1 MVAGWL
7 VNFTNGI
14 AVTSQR
20 TTWSSGTPVP
30 DGRYQCL
37 VVERRFDA
45 DRTAVVFQVED
56 GPHAGHCFQV
66 DLTQASRA
74 KKAASLDGN
83 LPVVVHVVRRRSR
96 AGRLYNSVTD
106 FWQVRP
112 WETMTVLG
120 GMPAGDHGADALS
133 PIFYNVDSQIESL
146 HNDLYFVP
154 EGHTP
159 WAAPLMAEELADDL
173 RRTLQASDALDTEH
187 IDHPVARD
195 ADPTW
200 FDRTLQRVAAEHIYG
215 VLSVADGTQRLV
227 HYEPAFTAYCRMKA
241 PLDVA
246 EIAAVSTF
254 QFDDALLEHVRLG
267 GGEIG
272 EYRSPVWSRWIPV
285 RFPGGDNAA
294 EGLERCR
301 LFVTALLRL
310 EVPAALIMVFVAGGG
325 DLEVMFPA
333 ACFGALPRPGFEL
346 VAGYL
351 CMLIADWSVFC
362 DENLAGPATGR
373 VVLPEGDVTIDPTPY
388 RPMAALAMP
397 NTRTGGG
404 DTFKVCI
411 TPAELLSTDP
421 DGLARLA
428 KHPRPFDPPPW
439 DAVPQ
444 EMLASV
450 WQFCVAVAVCRSQTV
465 SQPTLANRWIHEKT
479 FDFLR
484 CGAASEELD
493 AHLFAAALN
502 LCDFRC
508 PEPLMEALLG
518 PVAFA
523 CGMTVTKFK
532 RTLGNAIKKS
542 RLARPMPIEAP
553 PDAWFTR
560 TKSIDE

>member
-1 MVAGWL
+1 M
-7 VNFTNGI
+7 TN
-14 AVTSQR
+14 TLPMQSMH
-20 TTWSSGTPVP
+20 SSIP
-30 DGRYQCL
+30 DGRYSCF
-37 VVERRFDA
+37 VVERRFTA
-45 DRTAVVFQVED
+45 DTVTVVFEVGD
-56 GPHAGHCFQV
+56 GPHQGHRLEAV
-66 DLTQASRA
+66 ETNLSRSKMA
-74 KKAASLDGN
+74 VALDTT
-83 LPVVVHVVRRRSR
+83 LPVLVHVVRRRSR
-96 AGRLYNSVTD
+96 RGCPAVYVTD

-133 PIFYNVDSQIESL
+133 PIFYNVQGDIEQL
-146 HNDLYFVP
+146 HRDLYFVP

-159 WAAPLMAEELADDL
+159 WAAPLMAEQLAHDL
-173 RRTLQASDALDTEH
+173 RLALRSHDAADININDNL
-187 IDHPVARD
+187 VVRD
-195 ADPTW
+195 ADATW
-200 FDRTLQRVAAEHIYG
+200 YGRTQRRVAAEYAYG
-215 VLSVADGTQRLV
+215 VLTVADGTQRLV
-227 HYEPAFTAYCRMKA
+227 HYEPAFTAYCQMKA

-246 EIAAVSTF
+246 ETAAVSTF
-254 QFDDALLEHVRLG
+254 QYDNALVEHVRLG

-285 RFPGGDNAA
+285 RFSGGDDAS
-294 EGLERCR
+294 EGLARCR
-301 LFVTALLRL
+301 LFVTTLLRL

-325 DLEVMFPA
+325 DLEVMFPSTS
-333 ACFGALPRPGFEL
+333 FGALPRPGFEL

-351 CMLIADWSVFC
+351 CVFIADWSVFC
-362 DENLAGPATGR
+362 DENLAGPATGP
-373 VVLPEGDVTIDPTPY
+373 VVLPEGDITIDPTPY

-493 AHLFAAALN
+493 ARLFAAALN

>member
-1 MVAGWL
+1 MFEVDEGPCRGDRIRL
-7 VNFTNGI
+7 R
-14 AVTSQR
+14 VTENHR
-20 TTWSSGTPVP
+20 T
-30 DGRYQCL
+30 
-37 VVERRFDA
+37 
-45 DRTAVVFQVED
+45 
-56 GPHAGHCFQV
+56 
-66 DLTQASRA
+66 
-74 KKAASLDGN
+74 KKAAALDGT
-83 LPVVVHVVRRRSR
+83 LPVIIHVAHRRSR
-96 AGRLYNSVTD
+96 GGRAAVYVRD

-112 WETMTVLG
+112 WKTMTVLG

-146 HNDLYFVP
+146 HQGLYFVP

-159 WAAPLMAEELADDL
+159 WAAPLMAEQL
-173 RRTLQASDALDTEH
+173 ASDLLLALQKGDAADAEH

-195 ADPTW
+195 TDATW
-200 FDRTLQRVAAEHIYG
+200 YGRTLKRVAAEYAYG
-215 VLSVADGTQRLV
+215 VLTVADGTQRLV
-227 HYEPAFTAYCRMKA
+227 RYEPAFTAYCQMKA

-246 EIAAVSTF
+246 ETAAVSTF
-254 QFDDALLEHVRLG
+254 QYDHALVEHVRLS

-272 EYRSPVWSRWIPV
+272 EYQSPVWSRWIPV

-294 EGLERCR
+294 EGLARCR
-301 LFVTALLRL
+301 RFVTTLLRL

-325 DLEVMFPA
+325 DLEVMFPSTS
-333 ACFGALPRPGFEL
+333 FGALPRPGFEF
-346 VAGYL
+346 VVGYL
-351 CMLIADWSVFC
+351 CMFIADWSVFC
-362 DENLAGPATGR
+362 DENLAGPATGP
-373 VVLPEGDVTIDPTPY
+373 VVLPEGDITIDPTPY
-388 RPMAALAMP
+388 RPMSALAMP

-493 AHLFAAALN
+493 ARLFVAALN

-532 RTLGNAIKKS
+532 RTLVNAIKKS